1 MTNTLNLIGYAS
13 GIAGANVH
21 VGKGPL
27 TVRDSHFLQAFLHPT
42 PRFQWQ
48 ATVAPPS
55 ISANNSLVEDIANMS
70 TELARLCAA
79 HIASGQRF
87 TVVGGD
93 HTSAIGTFSGVA
105 NTLRGRGDMGL
116 IWIDAHMDS
125 HTPETSESGRIH
137 GMPLAALL
145 GHGFKELTDI
155 LDAQPKIKPQY
166 LSLIGVRSFEHG
178 EANFLRDL
186 NVRIYYMEE
195 VQERGLMT
203 VIKEAQA
210 RAKQGTAGYGVTL
223 DLDAIDPKDAPGVD
237 VPEPN
242 GLSGADV
249 LEAMTYLAQDPALL
263 ATEIVE
269 FDPQQDCEQ
278 KTEILIAKLLGCL
291 MPESIKAGGMTH
303 A

>member
-1 MTNTLNLIGYAS
+1 MLRR
-13 GIAGANVH
+13 H
-21 VGKGPL
+21 
-27 TVRDSHFLQAFLHPT
+27 
-42 PRFQWQ
+42 
-48 ATVAPPS
+48 
-55 ISANNSLVEDIANMS
+55 
-70 TELARLCAA
+70 
-79 HIASGQRF
+79 RF

-105 NTLRGRGDMGL
+105 HALREQGDLGL

-125 HTPETSESGRIH
+125 HTPATSESGNIH
-137 GMPLAALL
+137 GMPVAALL
-145 GHGFKELTDI
+145 GHGFKELTHI
-155 LDAQPKIKPQY
+155 LDANPKIKPAH

-203 VIKEAQA
+203 VIKEAQE
-210 RAKQGTAGYGVTL
+210 RAKQGTAGYGVSL
-223 DLDAIDPKDAPGVD
+223 DLDAIDPEDAPGVD

-242 GLSGADV
+242 GLAGADV
-249 LEAMTYLAQDPALL
+249 LAAMTYLAQDPELL

-269 FDPQQDCEQ
+269 FDPQQDREQ

-291 MPESIKAGGMTH
+291 MPETIKVGGMTH